1 MAVRTVYLD
10 NSATTPVD
18 PRVAE
23 AMARAVVETFGNA
36 SSVHGFGQRARAAVD
51 RARREV
57 AALIGARQNE
67 IVFTSG
73 GTEANNLA
81 IRGLCEASAAHGRHI
96 ITSAIEHPSVAGTC
110 LEMEKRGWEV
120 TRLPVYKN
128 GIVRL
133 EDLQQA
139 LRPDTVLIT
148 IMLANN
154 EIGTIQPVREIG
166 ALVNERRAAGQQ
178 HLRFHTDAV
187 QAAGR
192 LPLNV
197 DDLACDLLTLSA
209 HKLYA
214 PKGSGALYVRRGVR
228 LQGQNVGGHQER
240 ERRAGTEN
248 VPGIVAFGEAA
259 RLAREELAERSPHD
273 RALRDRFE
281 AAVQSRIPEIVMNGD
296 REQRLGH
303 LSNISFRF
311 IEGEGLLINL
321 DLEGV
326 AVSTGSACSSGTL
339 EPSPVI
345 RALGVD
351 DELARGSIRFSFGKD
366 NTIDEADHAVDVL
379 VRAVERLRAL
389 SPLTLVSHEL
399 PEANAI
405 ADEKNPVCGDRI
417 RLSLIV
423 ADERIEKAGYMA
435 YGCPPTLVCGS
446 ALTEMITGKLI
457 VEAQQLTRADLLNAI
472 GGLPSRKHHAAAL
485 AIETLNSAL
494 QDYRMKQNLHPDN
507 HVNPV

>member
-1 MAVRTVYLD
+1 MTKPRVYLD
-10 NSATTPVD
+10 HSATTPVD
-18 PRVAE
+18 PRVAN
-23 AMARAVVETFGNA
+23 AMTRAVVETFGNA
-36 SSVHGFGQRARAAVD
+36 SSVHGFGQQARAAID

-57 AALIGARQNE
+57 AALIGAKQNE

-81 IRGLCEASAAHGRHI
+81 IRGLCEASAAHGRHV
-96 ITSAIEHPSVAGTC
+96 ITSTIEHPSVAGVC
-110 LEMEKRGWEV
+110 SELEKRGWEL
-120 TRLPVYKN
+120 TRLPVYAN
-128 GIVRL
+128 GIVRI
-133 EDLQQA
+133 DDVAGA
-139 LRPDTVLIT
+139 LRADTVLIT
-148 IMLANN
+148 VMLANN
-154 EIGTIQPVREIG
+154 EIGTIQPISEIG
-166 ALVNERRAAGQQ
+166 SLLREKRAAGQKIW
-178 HLRFHTDAV
+178 LHTDAV

-192 LPLNV
+192 LPLDV
-197 DDLACDLLTLSA
+197 DELGCDLLTMSA

-214 PKGSGALYVRRGVR
+214 PKGIGALYVRRGVR

-259 RLAREELAERSPHD
+259 KLAREELTTRSQHD

-281 AAVQSRIPEIVMNGD
+281 ARVREQIGDVVMNGD
-296 REQRLGH
+296 REQRLAH

-366 NTIDEADHAVDVL
+366 NTEADVDYTVEAL
-379 VRAVERLRAL
+379 VRAVERLRSL
-389 SPLTLVSHEL
+389 SPL
-399 PEANAI
+399 NRQ
-405 ADEKNPVCGDRI
+405 D
-417 RLSLIV
+417 
-423 ADERIEKAGYMA
+423 
-435 YGCPPTLVCGS
+435 
-446 ALTEMITGKLI
+446 
-457 VEAQQLTRADLLNAI
+457 
-472 GGLPSRKHHAAAL
+472 
-485 AIETLNSAL
+485 L
-494 QDYRMKQNLHPDN
+494 QDFAGCAG
-507 HVNPV
+507 

>member
-1 MAVRTVYLD
+1 MQARRVYLD

-18 PRVAE
+18 PRVAA

-36 SSVHGFGQRARAAVD
+36 SSVHGFGQQARAAMD

-57 AALIGARQNE
+57 AALIGAKQNE

-81 IRGLCEASAAHGRHI
+81 IRGLCEASTGHGRHV
-96 ITSAIEHPSVAGTC
+96 ITSAIEHPSVAGVC
-110 LEMEKRGWEV
+110 AELEKRGWEV
-120 TRLPVYKN
+120 TRLPVYHN

-133 EDLQQA
+133 EDLAAA

-154 EIGTIQPVREIG
+154 EIGTIQPLREIG
-166 ALVNERRAAGQQ
+166 TFVREKRAAGQR
-178 HLRFHTDAV
+178 HLWLHTDAV

-197 DDLACDLLTLSA
+197 DELGCDLLTMSA

-214 PKGSGALYVRRGVR
+214 PKGTGALYVRRGVR
-228 LQGQNVGGHQER
+228 LHGQNVGGHQER

-259 RLAREELAERSPHD
+259 KLARDGLAERSTHD

-281 AAVQSRIPEIVMNGD
+281 AEVQKRITDVVMNGD
-296 REQRLGH
+296 RERRLGH
-303 LSNISFRF
+303 VSNVSFRF

-366 NTIDEADHAVDVL
+366 NTEADVDYAVEIL
-379 VRAVERLRAL
+379 TRAVERLRAL
-389 SPLTLVSHEL
+389 SPLTL
-399 PEANAI
+399 
-405 ADEKNPVCGDRI
+405 
-417 RLSLIV
+417 
-423 ADERIEKAGYMA
+423 AG
-435 YGCPPTLVCGS
+435 
-446 ALTEMITGKLI
+446 
-457 VEAQQLTRADLLNAI
+457 
-472 GGLPSRKHHAAAL
+472 H
-485 AIETLNSAL
+485 
-494 QDYRMKQNLHPDN
+494 
-507 HVNPV
+507 